1 MQNLRP
7 HPERL
12 QRELPEAQLHVDFS
26 MELLQEQLNR
36 RDHGLHEH
44 PDTATSWELASV
56 KKFLERDE
64 VLLVQSHLCR
74 FGLKLRERLSKK
86 STLFATSSDHVA
98 ARLQKLCQCTTE
110 HQQLMSGLPHEAEVY
125 PPALVAAILDGLM
138 AEWADAQRGR
148 PQHLPGR
155 ADLEQWAENLS
166 KREPFAWH
174 RFYDSAI
181 LALLR
186 PSTLPVRGPGHRRLR
201 WTWVR
206 NVWGNK
212 WMMLEQAA
220 TGKPPE
226 FEVNYEHVIVLYHH
240 QELLNSTYVN
250 TNGVTTSEKNMVLR
264 AHIRDTHMS
273 KSLYGCSRLL
283 APDLT
288 SSSMSSRS
296 SHAKGA

>member
-1 MQNLRP
+1 M
-7 HPERL
+7 
-12 QRELPEAQLHVDFS
+12 
-26 MELLQEQLNR
+26 
-36 RDHGLHEH
+36 
-44 PDTATSWELASV
+44 
-56 KKFLERDE
+56 
-64 VLLVQSHLCR
+64 
-74 FGLKLRERLSKK
+74 
-86 STLFATSSDHVA
+86 
-98 ARLQKLCQCTTE
+98 
-110 HQQLMSGLPHEAEVY
+110 
-125 PPALVAAILDGLM
+125 
-138 AEWADAQRGR
+138 
-148 PQHLPGR
+148 
-155 ADLEQWAENLS
+155 
-166 KREPFAWH
+166 
-174 RFYDSAI
+174 
-181 LALLR
+181 
-186 PSTLPVRGPGHRRLR
+186 
-201 WTWVR
+201 
-206 NVWGNK
+206 WGNK